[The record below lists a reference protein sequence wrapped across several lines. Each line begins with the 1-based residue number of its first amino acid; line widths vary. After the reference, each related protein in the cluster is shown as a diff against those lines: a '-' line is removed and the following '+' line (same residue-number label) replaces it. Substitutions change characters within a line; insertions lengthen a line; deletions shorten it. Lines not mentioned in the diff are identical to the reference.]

1 MRGNDTLIAS
11 LHLCGAPCYLQQ
23 PRQVRTV
30 LLLASPCRFFLLMML
45 LPSSL
50 HLNSDWLITG
60 KEVNT
65 PSRGKLI
72 KTGGQGTD
80 H

>member
-1 MRGNDTLIAS
+1 MRGNATLIAS
-11 LHLCGAPCYLQQ
+11 LHLRGAPCYLQQ
-23 PRQVRTV
+23 PRQVHTV

-60 KEVNT
+60 KE
-65 PSRGKLI
+65 R
-72 KTGGQGTD
+72 
-80 H
+80 